1 MPAPLPEPA
10 VQILSIIVQHC
21 PHLSATGYL
30 CVLLHYSVSTIHIP
44 GDLFGNLLEEQ
55 GKGVRI
61 VNYHSQANEIVR
73 SRIILQYHLFS
84 LLVEGHKSVHTAHS
98 HIQIADDHFLLLT
111 SGHYLMTEKTV
122 SPQGNYRSILLFFT
136 QEALSSFF
144 HKYPNLLHTLPTQQ
158 SEGYVQA
165 FTKDEFLKGF
175 VQSLSLITAVGHE
188 IPAAL
193 QVLKLEEL
201 LLYLAHK
208 HPLRLAGLQ
217 ALIKHSCESDHA
229 LKRLV
234 ESHIESNIT
243 IEELAFLSNMS
254 FSTFKRRFLK
264 LYGIPPRK
272 WFLQKKMEHAA
283 ALLRLGKEKPGEVCY
298 KIGYE
303 NHSSFSNS
311 FKQMYGVT
319 PREYSSRGM

>member
-1 MPAPLPEPA
+1 MPEEP
-10 VQILSIIVQHC
+10 I
-21 PHLSATGYL
+21 
-30 CVLLHYSVSTIHIP
+30 
-44 GDLFGNLLEEQ
+44 N
-55 GKGVRI
+55 GVRI
-61 VNYHSQANEIVR
+61 VNYHSKANEIVR

-84 LLVEGHKSVHTAHS
+84 LLVEGQKSVHTPHS

-111 SGHYLMTEKTV
+111 SGHYLMTEKTI
-122 SPQGNYRSILLFFT
+122 SPQGNYQSILLFFT

-144 HKYPNLLHTLPTQQ
+144 HKYPDLLLTTSTQQ
-158 SEGYVQA
+158 ANGCVQA
-165 FTKDEFLKGF
+165 FAKDDFLKGF
-175 VQSLSLITAVGHE
+175 IQSLSLMTADGYK

-193 QVLKLEEL
+193 QALKLEEL

-208 HPLRLAGLQ
+208 HPAQLAGLR
-217 ALIKHSCESDHA
+217 ALAKHSCETDQA
-229 LKRLV
+229 LKNLV

-243 IEELAFLSNMS
+243 MEELAFLSNIS

-264 LYGIPPRK
+264 LYGMPPSK

-283 ALLRLGKEKPGEVCY
+283 ALLRLGKEKPGEICY

-303 NHSSFSNS
+303 NHSSFSYS

-319 PREYSSRGM
+319 PKEYSNRHM